1 MTTGGNKGINA
12 TEKIIVIAGVGILI
26 VAMSLGHRTYALGVG
41 LATPV
46 AWFFYRWQMMAVS
59 NLEGLPPHKATTKL
73 ISRSI
78 IRLIIYL
85 GLIGLS
91 FFGGEAFVLGVL
103 TGLLLQVLAYMGQAV
118 YIMLKKGGKF

>member
-1 MTTGGNKGINA
+1 MATGGNIRVNV
-12 TEKIIVIAGVGILI
+12 TEKVIVIAGVGILI
-26 VAMSLGHRTYALGVG
+26 VTMSLGFRTYALGVG

-46 AWFFYRWQMMAVS
+46 AWFFYRWQMAAVS

-85 GLIGLS
+85 GLVGLS
-91 FFGGEAFVLGVL
+91 FFGGEVFVLGVL

-118 YIMLKKGGKF
+118 YIMFKKGGKF